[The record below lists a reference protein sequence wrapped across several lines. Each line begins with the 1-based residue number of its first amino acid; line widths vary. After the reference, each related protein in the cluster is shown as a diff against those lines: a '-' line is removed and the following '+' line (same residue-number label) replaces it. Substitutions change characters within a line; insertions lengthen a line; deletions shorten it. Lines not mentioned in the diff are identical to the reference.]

1 MMAYIMADIG
11 VDAMLLGVSVMFLGG
26 IMLFGKFKGRGAI
39 LLVAGVCIGIGGY
52 LARDMPNGSPVMVA
66 LGFLGIAAVILMF
79 VLDNKKNA
87 AAKKEAAQKQAAE
100 VIEATMLDRFFVECV
115 LSEADDFSKPK
126 NKQRAQLL
134 ADKYNLKYPNG
145 IEELYKQGLNGHK
158 VVSQRLVL
166 NRLEEKRAEERKE
179 FERLNKYSDLTGK
192 AKRIAML
199 TDRAAELRKEAKSQD
214 QYAEMLMRS
223 GQQKERDWATWGG
236 IADGIAGF
244 GAGVSTAVDIQMQN
258 MQIRAENEKR
268 RRAALPGYM
277 FMTNS
282 AQGNRRNADEIMKEI
297 ENFKLKL
304 VSDEPA
310 AELMKK
316 ISFSNTDVLVSETG
330 TAMVCTSA
338 SLDSKF
344 RIFDD
349 VPAIVD
355 GTIIAEIYDGDQ
367 LCGTAQLVLPIYG
380 LGQNIPL
387 NGICIDCCKPGKS
400 YTAKFTAKNL
410 WAMEK

>member
-1 MMAYIMADIG
+1 MMTYIGMGALLIG
-11 VDAMLLGVSVMFLGG
+11 CFMLVGGWQSGVK
-26 IMLFGKFKGRGAI
+26 GKLMGQGAI
-39 LLVAGVCIGIGGY
+39 LIVAGACIGIGGNP
-52 LARDMPNGSPVMVA
+52 ARDMPNGSPSMVA

-87 AAKKEAAQKQAAE
+87 ASKKEAAQKQAE
-100 VIEATMLDRFFVECV
+100 VIGATMLDRFFVECV
-115 LSEADDFSKPK
+115 LSEAHDFSKDK

-145 IEELYKQGLNGHK
+145 IEELFEQGLNGHK
-158 VVSQRLVL
+158 VVSQRFVL
-166 NRLEEKRAEERKE
+166 NRLEEKRAEERQE

-199 TDRAAELRKEAKSQD
+199 TDRAAELRKEAKNQD
-214 QYAEMLMRS
+214 QYANMLMRS

-268 RRAALPGYM
+268 RQAALPGYM

-304 VSDEPA
+304 VSDESA

-330 TAMVCTSA
+330 AAMVCTSA
-338 SLDSKF
+338 TLDPKF
-344 RIFDD
+344 KIFDD
-349 VPAIVD
+349 VPAVVD
-355 GTIIAEIYDGDQ
+355 GTIIAKIYDGDQ
-367 LCGTAQLVLPIYG
+367 LCGTAQLVLPMYG

-387 NGICIDCCKPGKS
+387 NGICIDCCKPGKN

>member
-1 MMAYIMADIG
+1 MMTCIG
-11 VDAMLLGVSVMFLGG
+11 MGALFVGCFMLVGGWQSGVK
-26 IMLFGKFKGRGAI
+26 GKLMGQGAI
-39 LLVAGVCIGIGGY
+39 LIAAGMCIAIGGSPS
-52 LARDMPNGSPVMVA
+52 RDMPNGSPGMVA
-66 LGFLGIAAVILMF
+66 LGLMGIAAVILMF

-87 AAKKEAAQKQAAE
+87 AAKKETAQKQAE
-100 VIEATMLDRFFVECV
+100 VIGATMLDRFFVECV
-115 LSEADDFSKPK
+115 LSEANDFSKPK

-145 IEELYKQGLNGHK
+145 IEELFKQGLNGHK
-158 VVSQRLVL
+158 VVSQRFVL
-166 NRLEEKRAEERKE
+166 NRLEEKRAEERQE

-199 TDRAAELRKEAKSQD
+199 TDRANELRKKAKSQD
-214 QYAEMLMRS
+214 QYADMLMRS

-268 RRAALPGYM
+268 RQAALPGYM

-330 TAMVCTSA
+330 AAMVCTSA
-338 SLDSKF
+338 TLDPKF
-344 RIFDD
+344 KIFDD
-349 VPAIVD
+349 VSAVVD
-355 GTIIAEIYDGDQ
+355 GTIIAKIYDGDQ
-367 LCGTAQLVLPIYG
+367 LCGTAQLVLPMYG
-380 LGQNIPL
+380 LGQSIPL
-387 NGICIDCCKPGKS
+387 NGICIDCCKPGKN

>member
-1 MMAYIMADIG
+1 MMTYIGMGALLIG
-11 VDAMLLGVSVMFLGG
+11 CFMLVGGWQSGVK
-26 IMLFGKFKGRGAI
+26 GKLMGQGAI
-39 LLVAGVCIGIGGY
+39 LIVAGACIGIGGNP
-52 LARDMPNGSPVMVA
+52 ARDMPNGSPSMVA

-87 AAKKEAAQKQAAE
+87 AAKKEAAQKQAE
-100 VIEATMLDRFFVECV
+100 VIGATMLDRFFVECV
-115 LSEADDFSKPK
+115 LSEVHDFSKDK

-145 IEELYKQGLNGHK
+145 IEELFEQGLNGHK
-158 VVSQRLVL
+158 VVSQRFVL
-166 NRLEEKRAEERKE
+166 NRLEEKRAEERQE

-199 TDRAAELRKEAKSQD
+199 TDRAAELRKEAKNQD
-214 QYAEMLMRS
+214 QYANMLMRS

-268 RRAALPGYM
+268 RQAALPGYM

-304 VSDEPA
+304 VSDESA

-330 TAMVCTSA
+330 AAMICTSA
-338 SLDSKF
+338 TLDPKF
-344 RIFDD
+344 KIFDD
-349 VPAIVD
+349 VPAVVD
-355 GTIIAEIYDGDQ
+355 GTIIAKIYDGDQ
-367 LCGTAQLVLPIYG
+367 LCGTAQLVLPMYG

-387 NGICIDCCKPGKS
+387 NGICIDCCKPGKN

>member
-1 MMAYIMADIG
+1 MMTYIGM
-11 VDAMLLGVSVMFLGG
+11 
-26 IMLFGKFKGRGAI
+26 GA
-39 LLVAGVCIGIGGY
+39 LLVGCFMLVGGWQSGVKGKLMGQGLILIVAGACIGIGGNP
-52 LARDMPNGSPVMVA
+52 ARDMPNGSPGMVA
-66 LGFLGIAAVILMF
+66 LGFMGIATVILMF
-79 VLDNKKNA
+79 VFDNKKNA
-87 AAKKEAAQKQAAE
+87 VAKKEAAQKQAE
-100 VIEATMLDRFFVECV
+100 VIGATMLDRFFVECV
-115 LSEADDFSKPK
+115 LAEADDFSKPK

-158 VVSQRLVL
+158 VVSQRFIL

-199 TDRAAELRKEAKSQD
+199 SDRAAELRKEAKSQD
-214 QYAEMLMRS
+214 QYADMLMRS

-268 RRAALPGYM
+268 RQAALPGYM

-304 VSDEPA
+304 VAEESS

-330 TAMVCTSA
+330 AAMVCTSA
-338 SLDSKF
+338 SLDPKF

-349 VPAIVD
+349 IPAVVD
-355 GTIIAEIYDGDQ
+355 GTIIAKIYDGDQ
-367 LCGTAQLVLPIYG
+367 LCGTAQMVLPMYG

>member
-1 MMAYIMADIG
+1 MMTYIGMGALLIG
-11 VDAMLLGVSVMFLGG
+11 CFMLVGGWQSGVK
-26 IMLFGKFKGRGAI
+26 GKLMGQGAI
-39 LLVAGVCIGIGGY
+39 LIVAGACIGIGGNP
-52 LARDMPNGSPVMVA
+52 ARDMPNGSPSMVA

-87 AAKKEAAQKQAAE
+87 AAKKEAAQKQAE
-100 VIEATMLDRFFVECV
+100 VIGATMLDRFFVECV
-115 LSEADDFSKPK
+115 LSEVHDFSKEK

-145 IEELYKQGLNGHK
+145 IEELFEQGLNGHK
-158 VVSQRLVL
+158 VVSQRFVL
-166 NRLEEKRAEERKE
+166 NHLEEKRAEERQE

-199 TDRAAELRKEAKSQD
+199 TDRAAELRKEAKNQD
-214 QYAEMLMRS
+214 QYANMLMRS

-268 RRAALPGYM
+268 RQAALPGYM

-304 VSDEPA
+304 VSDESA

-330 TAMVCTSA
+330 AAMVCTSA
-338 SLDSKF
+338 TLDPKF
-344 RIFDD
+344 KIFDD
-349 VPAIVD
+349 VPAVVD
-355 GTIIAEIYDGDQ
+355 GTIIAKIYDGDQ
-367 LCGTAQLVLPIYG
+367 LRGTAQLVLPMYG

-387 NGICIDCCKPGKS
+387 NGICIDCCKPGKN

>member
-1 MMAYIMADIG
+1 MMTYIGMGALLVGCFMLVVGWQSG
-11 VDAMLLGVSVMFLGG
+11 VK
-26 IMLFGKFKGRGAI
+26 GKLMGQGAI
-39 LLVAGVCIGIGGY
+39 LIVAGACIGIGGNP
-52 LARDMPNGSPVMVA
+52 ARDMPNGSPGMVA

-87 AAKKEAAQKQAAE
+87 ATKKEAAQKQAE
-100 VIEATMLDRFFVECV
+100 VIGATMLDRFFVECV

-158 VVSQRLVL
+158 VVSQRFVL

-199 TDRAAELRKEAKSQD
+199 TDRAAELRKEAKSQG

-258 MQIRAENEKR
+258 IQIRAENEKR
-268 RRAALPGYM
+268 RQAALPGYM

-297 ENFKLKL
+297 ESFKLKL

-330 TAMVCTSA
+330 AAMVCTSA
-338 SLDSKF
+338 TLDPKF
-344 RIFDD
+344 KIFDD
-349 VPAIVD
+349 VPAVVD
-355 GTIIAEIYDGDQ
+355 GTIIAKIYDGDQ
-367 LCGTAQLVLPIYG
+367 LCGTAQLVLPMYG
-380 LGQNIPL
+380 LGQDIPL
-387 NGICIDCCKPGKS
+387 NGICIDCCKPGKN

>member
-1 MMAYIMADIG
+1 MMTYIGMGALLIG
-11 VDAMLLGVSVMFLGG
+11 CFMLVGGWQSGVK
-26 IMLFGKFKGRGAI
+26 GKLMGQGAI
-39 LLVAGVCIGIGGY
+39 LSVAGACIGIGGNP
-52 LARDMPNGSPVMVA
+52 ARDMPNGSPSMVA

-87 AAKKEAAQKQAAE
+87 AAKKEAAQKQAE
-100 VIEATMLDRFFVECV
+100 VIGATMLDRFFVECV
-115 LSEADDFSKPK
+115 LSEVHDFSKDK

-145 IEELYKQGLNGHK
+145 IEELFEQGLNGHK
-158 VVSQRLVL
+158 VVSQRFVL
-166 NRLEEKRAEERKE
+166 NRLEEKRAEERQE

-199 TDRAAELRKEAKSQD
+199 TDRAAELRKEAKNQD
-214 QYAEMLMRS
+214 QYANMLMRS
-223 GQQKERDWATWGG
+223 GQQKERDWGTWGG

-268 RRAALPGYM
+268 RQAALPGYM

-304 VSDEPA
+304 VSDESA

-330 TAMVCTSA
+330 AAMVCTSA
-338 SLDSKF
+338 TLDPKF
-344 RIFDD
+344 KIFDD
-349 VPAIVD
+349 VPAVVD
-355 GTIIAEIYDGDQ
+355 GTIIAKIYNGDQ
-367 LCGTAQLVLPIYG
+367 LCGTAQLVLPMYG

-387 NGICIDCCKPGKS
+387 NGICIDCCKPGKN

>member
-1 MMAYIMADIG
+1 MMTYIGMGALIIG
-11 VDAMLLGVSVMFLGG
+11 CFMLVGGWQSGVK
-26 IMLFGKFKGRGAI
+26 GKLMGQGAI
-39 LLVAGVCIGIGGY
+39 LIVAGTCIGIGGNP
-52 LARDMPNGSPVMVA
+52 ARDMPNGSPSMVA
-66 LGFLGIAAVILMF
+66 LGFLGIAVVILMF

-87 AAKKEAAQKQAAE
+87 AAKKEAAQKQAE
-100 VIEATMLDRFFVECV
+100 VIGATMLDRFFVECV
-115 LSEADDFSKPK
+115 LSEVHDFSKDK

-145 IEELYKQGLNGHK
+145 IEELFEQGLNGHK
-158 VVSQRLVL
+158 VVSQRFVL
-166 NRLEEKRAEERKE
+166 NRLEEKRAEERQE

-214 QYAEMLMRS
+214 QYANMLMRS

-268 RRAALPGYM
+268 RQAALPGYM

-297 ENFKLKL
+297 ENFQLKL
-304 VSDEPA
+304 VSDESA

-330 TAMVCTSA
+330 AAMVCTSA
-338 SLDSKF
+338 TLDPKF
-344 RIFDD
+344 KIFDD
-349 VPAIVD
+349 VPAVVD
-355 GTIIAEIYDGDQ
+355 GTIIAKIYDGDQ
-367 LCGTAQLVLPIYG
+367 LCGTAQLVLPMYG

-387 NGICIDCCKPGKS
+387 NGICIDCCKPGKN

>member
-1 MMAYIMADIG
+1 M
-11 VDAMLLGVSVMFLGG
+11 
-26 IMLFGKFKGRGAI
+26 
-39 LLVAGVCIGIGGY
+39 
-52 LARDMPNGSPVMVA
+52 
-66 LGFLGIAAVILMF
+66 
-79 VLDNKKNA
+79 
-87 AAKKEAAQKQAAE
+87 
-100 VIEATMLDRFFVECV
+100 
-115 LSEADDFSKPK
+115 
-126 NKQRAQLL
+126 
-134 ADKYNLKYPNG
+134 
-145 IEELYKQGLNGHK
+145 
-158 VVSQRLVL
+158 VSQRFVL
-166 NRLEEKRAEERKE
+166 NRLEEKRAEERQE
-179 FERLNKYSDLTGK
+179 FERLNKYSDLEGK

-199 TDRAAELRKEAKSQD
+199 TDRAVELRKEAKSQD
-214 QYAEMLMRS
+214 QYADMLMRS

-268 RRAALPGYM
+268 RQAALPGYM

-330 TAMVCTSA
+330 AAMVCTSA
-338 SLDSKF
+338 TLDPKF
-344 RIFDD
+344 KIFDD
-349 VPAIVD
+349 VPAVVD
-355 GTIIAEIYDGDQ
+355 GTIIAKIYDGDQ
-367 LCGTAQLVLPIYG
+367 LCGTAQLVLPMYG

-387 NGICIDCCKPGKS
+387 NGICIDCCKPGKN

>member
-1 MMAYIMADIG
+1 MMTYIGMGALLIG
-11 VDAMLLGVSVMFLGG
+11 CFMLVGGWQSGVK
-26 IMLFGKFKGRGAI
+26 GKLMGQGAI
-39 LLVAGVCIGIGGY
+39 LIVAGACIGIGGNP
-52 LARDMPNGSPVMVA
+52 ARDMPNGSPSMVA

-87 AAKKEAAQKQAAE
+87 AAKKEAAQKQAE
-100 VIEATMLDRFFVECV
+100 VIGATMLDRFFVECV
-115 LSEADDFSKPK
+115 LSEVHDFSKDK

-145 IEELYKQGLNGHK
+145 IEELFEQGLNGHK
-158 VVSQRLVL
+158 VVSQRFVL
-166 NRLEEKRAEERKE
+166 NRLEEKRAEERQE

-199 TDRAAELRKEAKSQD
+199 TDRAAELRKEAKNQD
-214 QYAEMLMRS
+214 QYANMLMRS

-268 RRAALPGYM
+268 RQAALPGYM

-304 VSDEPA
+304 VSDESA

-330 TAMVCTSA
+330 AAMVCTSA
-338 SLDSKF
+338 TLDPKF
-344 RIFDD
+344 KIFDD
-349 VPAIVD
+349 VPAVVD
-355 GTIIAEIYDGDQ
+355 GTIIAKIYDGDQ
-367 LCGTAQLVLPIYG
+367 LCGTAQLVLPMYG

-387 NGICIDCCKPGKS
+387 NGICIDCCKPGKN

>member
-1 MMAYIMADIG
+1 MMTYIGMGALLVGCFMLVVGWQSG
-11 VDAMLLGVSVMFLGG
+11 VK
-26 IMLFGKFKGRGAI
+26 GKLMGQGAI
-39 LLVAGVCIGIGGY
+39 LIVAGACIGIGGNP
-52 LARDMPNGSPVMVA
+52 ARDMPNGSPGMVA

-87 AAKKEAAQKQAAE
+87 ATKKEAAQKQAE
-100 VIEATMLDRFFVECV
+100 VIGATMLDRFFVECV

-158 VVSQRLVL
+158 VVSQRFVL

-258 MQIRAENEKR
+258 IQIRAENEKR
-268 RRAALPGYM
+268 RQAALPGYM

-297 ENFKLKL
+297 ESFKLKL

-330 TAMVCTSA
+330 AAMVCTSA
-338 SLDSKF
+338 TLDPKF
-344 RIFDD
+344 KIFDD
-349 VPAIVD
+349 VPAVVD
-355 GTIIAEIYDGDQ
+355 GTIIAKIYDGDQ
-367 LCGTAQLVLPIYG
+367 LCGTAQLVLPMYG
-380 LGQNIPL
+380 LGQDIPL
-387 NGICIDCCKPGKS
+387 NGICIDCCKPGKN

>member
-1 MMAYIMADIG
+1 MMTYIGMGALLVGCFMLVGGWQSG
-11 VDAMLLGVSVMFLGG
+11 VK
-26 IMLFGKFKGRGAI
+26 GKLMGQGAI
-39 LLVAGVCIGIGGY
+39 LIVAGACIGIGGNP
-52 LARDMPNGSPVMVA
+52 ARDMPNGSPGMVA
-66 LGFLGIAAVILMF
+66 LGFMGIAAVILMLVF
-79 VLDNKKNA
+79 DHKKNS
-87 AAKKEAAQKQAAE
+87 AAKKEVAQKQAE
-100 VIEATMLDRFFVECV
+100 VIGATMLDRFFVECV
-115 LSEADDFSKPK
+115 LAEADDFSKPK
-126 NKQRAQLL
+126 NKQKAQLL

-145 IEELYKQGLNGHK
+145 IEELYQQGLNGHK
-158 VVSQRLVL
+158 VVSQRFVL

-199 TDRAAELRKEAKSQD
+199 SDRAAELRKEAKSQD
-214 QYAEMLMRS
+214 QYADMLMRS

-268 RRAALPGYM
+268 RQAALPGYM
-277 FMTNS
+277 FMANS

-297 ENFKLKL
+297 ESFKLKL
-304 VSDEPA
+304 VSDVPA
-310 AELMKK
+310 TELMKK

-330 TAMVCTSA
+330 AAMVCTSA

-349 VPAIVD
+349 VPAVVD
-355 GTIIAEIYDGDQ
+355 GTIIAKIYDGDQ
-367 LCGTAQLVLPIYG
+367 LCGTAQLVLPMYG

>member
-1 MMAYIMADIG
+1 MMTYIGMGALLVGCFMLVGGWQSG
-11 VDAMLLGVSVMFLGG
+11 VK
-26 IMLFGKFKGRGAI
+26 GKLMGQGAI
-39 LLVAGVCIGIGGY
+39 LIVAGACIGIGGNP
-52 LARDMPNGSPVMVA
+52 ARDMPNGSPGMVA

-87 AAKKEAAQKQAAE
+87 ATKKEAAQKQAE
-100 VIEATMLDRFFVECV
+100 VIGATMLDRFFVECV

-158 VVSQRLVL
+158 VVSQRFVL
-166 NRLEEKRAEERKE
+166 NRLEEKRAEERQE
-179 FERLNKYSDLTGK
+179 FERLNKYSDLEGK

-214 QYAEMLMRS
+214 HYADMLMRS

-268 RRAALPGYM
+268 RQAALPGYM

-304 VSDEPA
+304 ISDEPA

-330 TAMVCTSA
+330 AAMICTSA
-338 SLDSKF
+338 TLDPKF
-344 RIFDD
+344 KIFDD
-349 VPAIVD
+349 VPAVVD
-355 GTIIAEIYDGDQ
+355 GTIIAKIYDGDQ
-367 LCGTAQLVLPIYG
+367 LCGTAQLVLPVYG

-387 NGICIDCCKPGKS
+387 NGICIDCCKPGKN
-400 YTAKFTAKNL
+400 YTAKFIAKNL

>member
-1 MMAYIMADIG
+1 MMTYIGMGALLVGCFMLVGGWQSG
-11 VDAMLLGVSVMFLGG
+11 VK
-26 IMLFGKFKGRGAI
+26 GKLMGQGAI
-39 LLVAGVCIGIGGY
+39 LIVAGACIGIGGNP
-52 LARDMPNGSPVMVA
+52 ARDMPNGSPGMVA

-79 VLDNKKNA
+79 VLDSKKNA
-87 AAKKEAAQKQAAE
+87 ATKKEAAQKQAE
-100 VIEATMLDRFFVECV
+100 VIGATMLDRFFVECV

-158 VVSQRLVL
+158 VVSQRFVL
-166 NRLEEKRAEERKE
+166 NRLEEKRAEERQE
-179 FERLNKYSDLTGK
+179 FERLNKYSDLEGK

-199 TDRAAELRKEAKSQD
+199 TDRAVELRKEAKSQD
-214 QYAEMLMRS
+214 QYADMLMRS

-268 RRAALPGYM
+268 RQAALPGYM

-330 TAMVCTSA
+330 AAMVCTSA
-338 SLDSKF
+338 TLDPKF
-344 RIFDD
+344 KIFDD
-349 VPAIVD
+349 VPAVVD
-355 GTIIAEIYDGDQ
+355 GTIIAKIYDGDQ
-367 LCGTAQLVLPIYG
+367 LCGTAQLVLPMYG

-387 NGICIDCCKPGKS
+387 NGICIDCCKPGKN

>member
-1 MMAYIMADIG
+1 MMTYIGMGALLVGCFMLVGGWQSG
-11 VDAMLLGVSVMFLGG
+11 VK
-26 IMLFGKFKGRGAI
+26 GKLMGQGAI
-39 LLVAGVCIGIGGY
+39 LIVAGACIGIGGNP
-52 LARDMPNGSPVMVA
+52 ARDMPNGSPGMVA
-66 LGFLGIAAVILMF
+66 LGFLGIAVVILMF

-87 AAKKEAAQKQAAE
+87 ATKKEAAQKQVE
-100 VIEATMLDRFFVECV
+100 VIGATMLDRFFVECV

-158 VVSQRLVL
+158 VVSQRFVL
-166 NRLEEKRAEERKE
+166 NRLEEKRAEERQE
-179 FERLNKYSDLTGK
+179 FERLNKYSDLEGK

-214 QYAEMLMRS
+214 QYADMLMRS

-268 RRAALPGYM
+268 RQAALPGYM

-330 TAMVCTSA
+330 AAMVCTSA
-338 SLDSKF
+338 TLDPKF
-344 RIFDD
+344 KIFDD
-349 VPAIVD
+349 VPAVVD
-355 GTIIAEIYDGDQ
+355 GTIIAKIYDGDQ
-367 LCGTAQLVLPIYG
+367 LCGTAQLVLPMYG

-387 NGICIDCCKPGKS
+387 NGICIDCCNPGKN

>member
-1 MMAYIMADIG
+1 MMTYIGMGALLIG
-11 VDAMLLGVSVMFLGG
+11 CFMLVGGWQSGVK
-26 IMLFGKFKGRGAI
+26 GKLMGQGAI
-39 LLVAGVCIGIGGY
+39 LIVAGMCIGIGGNP
-52 LARDMPNGSPVMVA
+52 ARDMPNGSPSMVA
-66 LGFLGIAAVILMF
+66 LGFLGIAVVILMF

-87 AAKKEAAQKQAAE
+87 AAKKEAAQKQAE
-100 VIEATMLDRFFVECV
+100 VIGATMLDRFFVECV
-115 LSEADDFSKPK
+115 LSEVHDFSKDK

-145 IEELYKQGLNGHK
+145 IEELFEQGLNGHK
-158 VVSQRLVL
+158 VVSQRFVL
-166 NRLEEKRAEERKE
+166 NRLEEKRAEERQE

-214 QYAEMLMRS
+214 QYANMLMRS

-268 RRAALPGYM
+268 RQAALPGYM

-282 AQGNRRNADEIMKEI
+282 AQGNRRNADKIMKEI
-297 ENFKLKL
+297 ENFQLKL
-304 VSDEPA
+304 VSDESA

-330 TAMVCTSA
+330 AAMVCTSA
-338 SLDSKF
+338 TLDPKF
-344 RIFDD
+344 KIFDD
-349 VPAIVD
+349 VPAVVD
-355 GTIIAEIYDGDQ
+355 GTIIAKIYDGDQ
-367 LCGTAQLVLPIYG
+367 LCGTAQLVLPMYG

-387 NGICIDCCKPGKS
+387 NGICIDCCKPGKN

>member
-1 MMAYIMADIG
+1 MTFIG
-11 VDAMLLGVSVMFLGG
+11 MSAIIIGSFMLVGGWQSGVKGKLMGQGL
-26 IMLFGKFKGRGAI
+26 ILFI
-39 LLVAGVCIGIGGY
+39 AGTCIGIGGNP
-52 LARDMPNGSPVMVA
+52 ARDMPNGSPGMVA
-66 LGFLGIAAVILMF
+66 LGFMGIVAVISMF
-79 VLDNKKNA
+79 VFDSKKNA
-87 AAKKEAAQKQAAE
+87 VAKKETAQKQAE
-100 VIEATMLDRFFVECV
+100 VIGATMLDRFFVECV
-115 LSEADDFSKPK
+115 LAEADDFSKPK

-145 IEELYKQGLNGHK
+145 IEELYKQGVSEHK
-158 VVSQRLVL
+158 AVSQRFVF
-166 NRLEEKRAEERKE
+166 NKLEEKRAEEREE

-192 AKRIAML
+192 AKRISML
-199 TDRAAELRKEAKSQD
+199 SDRAAELRKEAKSQD
-214 QYAEMLMRS
+214 QYANMLMRS

-244 GAGVSTAVDIQMQN
+244 GAGVSTAADIQMQN

-268 RRAALPGYM
+268 RQAALPGYM

-282 AQGNRRNADEIMKEI
+282 AQGNRKNADEIMKEI

-304 VSDEPA
+304 IAEESS
-310 AELMKK
+310 AELLEK

-330 TAMVCTSA
+330 AAMVCTSA
-338 SLDSKF
+338 SLDPEF

-349 VPAIVD
+349 VPAVVD
-355 GTIIAEIYDGDQ
+355 GTIIAKIYDGEQ
-367 LCGTAQLVLPIYG
+367 LCGTAQMVLPIYG